1 MTCTEARP
9 LLPALL
15 YGDLPLREAALVRAH
30 LGRCESCRREE
41 AALAE
46 VCHLLDTL
54 PAPEAAVDLG
64 QLYRD
69 AARGS
74 ARPRPRGGRGAYA
87 VLAAA
92 AAVMLLVLATRLELR
107 FEAEQLVIRWGPPPA
122 AAPPAPPPPE
132 PPVTLAAPPTPEVE
146 ERLRLLGDLVQAL
159 AADADRRDARQ
170 QQELEALRAQIL
182 AAQQQM
188 AQLRQSFDR
197 DVAALYSAQFPEA
210 KKGGPQ

>member
-30 LGRCESCRREE
+30 LGRCEGCRREE

-46 VCHLLDTL
+46 VRHRLDAL
-54 PAPEAAVDLG
+54 PAPETAVDLER
-64 QLYRD
+64 LYRD
-69 AARGS
+69 AARES
-74 ARPRPRGGRGAYA
+74 VRSRPRGRRGAYA

-92 AAVMLLVLATRLELR
+92 AAIVLVVLATRLEIRLDR
-107 FEAEQLVIRWGPPPA
+107 EQLVVRWG
-122 AAPPAPPPPE
+122 APPSPAPVPPRDE
-132 PPVTLAAPPTPEVE
+132 PPVVVPTSPSPEVE
-146 ERLRLLGDLVQAL
+146 ERLKLLGELAQAL

-170 QQELEALRAQIL
+170 QQEMDILRAELTALRL
-182 AAQQQM
+182 QM
-188 AQLRQSFDR
+188 AQLRQAVDR
-197 DVAALYSAQFPEA
+197 DVAALYSAQFSQT